1 MHLKN
6 VLTTK
11 EQKACASVG
20 TKMSLFEEK
29 MKQERE
35 ARQKEIDIENR
46 LKKKT
51 PRQLVCE
58 QDDDVM
64 MMDAPP
70 KPPRDE
76 QNIKEV
82 AFALTSDKKAKLPTP
97 KKRATVESAP
107 KSPEK
112 VATVE
117 QQRDLVPASPA
128 PSEASTKNFTGS
140 INSPQ
145 PIDCTED
152 TTVPEENTLDIS
164 SILKTSEKDPT
175 TAAKGVRNES
185 RTPMRS
191 STMKVLNGETPVLPR
206 PMMIDI
212 DLTPV
217 QMEEDE
223 NDSISEFAKQI
234 KSKKEEIAALKSEDA
249 DNKTKEKPQKPP
261 RQNIDLPPTYKEFIA
276 YKNNVVSILSH

>member
-112 VATVE
+112 VSMHL
-117 QQRDLVPASPA
+117 QLLLKRPLR
-128 PSEASTKNFTGS
+128 
-140 INSPQ
+140 
-145 PIDCTED
+145 
-152 TTVPEENTLDIS
+152 IS
-164 SILKTSEKDPT
+164 LE
-175 TAAKGVRNES
+175 
-185 RTPMRS
+185 
-191 STMKVLNGETPVLPR
+191 
-206 PMMIDI
+206 
-212 DLTPV
+212 
-217 QMEEDE
+217 
-223 NDSISEFAKQI
+223 
-234 KSKKEEIAALKSEDA
+234 
-249 DNKTKEKPQKPP
+249 
-261 RQNIDLPPTYKEFIA
+261 
-276 YKNNVVSILSH
+276 VSIRRNLLIVLKIPQFQRKTRLTFLAF